1 MIVEISHF
9 LTILATGLFLLSGLF
24 ATFINNTEYIS
35 NLIARTYSH
44 AFFFLIASFGLY
56 VWLAATDNFS
66 VLYIAS
72 HSNTNLPIFYKI
84 SSIWSAH
91 EGSMFLWIVFLAI
104 WGFIFNF
111 KISQSN
117 PLKSLTLGILSLV
130 IVGFLLF
137 LLLTSNPF
145 QTILPIPPINGAD
158 INPVLQDPA
167 LVIHPPTLYLGY
179 VGFSIPFACAI
190 AFLIRGNSD
199 IEWELMV
206 QKWSIMAWIFLT
218 IGITLG
224 SWWAYYELGWGGY
237 WFWDPVEN
245 VALMPWLAA
254 TAFIHSL
261 SVSIKSKKLRVW
273 TILLSILV
281 FSLSLFGAF
290 IVRSGIIDS
299 VHSFAND
306 PERGL
311 YLLGFISLI
320 IITSLILF
328 VLRFSKIQ
336 SIERIKRFSKESFV
350 SINNIFFGV
359 LIFSVMLGVT
369 YPLIYEYLFNQKISV
384 GAPFYTAIF
393 SPIVLL
399 ACIFLIFSVDSKWSR
414 RLKSNL
420 LDLPVVVSTTSSAII
435 TLLFLYFFDINDLY
449 MNLLIFVGFLIILR
463 YMFEIYK
470 LIKFRKYI
478 NPFSAIAHMALG
490 LLLISISLNSSLST
504 ERAMSLKIDDTQK
517 YKDLSIN
524 FQNINLSNG
533 SNYDAIKAD
542 LLIQTT
548 DGKSFKLSPEKR
560 RYFTRGQIT
569 TETAIHASPIRDI
582 YITIGDQLDDGSWVV
597 NIQLNY
603 LIRWIWFSAILMSF
617 AGILLIITN
626 KKSTFTFKKSIS

>member
-1 MIVEISHF
+1 MIIEISHF
-9 LTILATGLFLLSGLF
+9 FTILATGLFLLSGIF
-24 ATFINNTEYIS
+24 AVSIKNTEYVS
-35 NLIARTYSH
+35 NLISRTYSH
-44 AFFFLIASFGLY
+44 AFLFLLISFGLY

-72 HSNTNLPIFYKI
+72 HSNSDLPIFYKI

-91 EGSMFLWIVFLAI
+91 EGSMFLWIVFLAL
-104 WGFIFNF
+104 WGYLFNF
-111 KISQSN
+111 NITQTN
-117 PLKSLTLGILSLV
+117 PIKSLAIGILSLI

-145 QTILPIPPINGAD
+145 QTILPIPPSNGAD

-179 VGFSIPFACAI
+179 VGFGIPFACAL
-190 AFLIRGNSD
+190 AFLIKGNTE
-199 IEWELMV
+199 IEWELIV
-206 QKWSIMAWIFLT
+206 QKWSVVAWIFLT

-261 SVSIKSKKLRVW
+261 SVSIKSKRLRVW
-273 TILLSILV
+273 TLLLSILV

-311 YLLGFISLI
+311 YLLGFISVI
-320 IITSLILF
+320 IITSLVLF
-328 VLRFSKIQ
+328 VIRFSKIQ
-336 SIERIKRFSKESFV
+336 SMIRIKRLSKESFI

-359 LIFSVMLGVT
+359 LVFSVMLGVI

-393 SPIVLL
+393 SPIVLI
-399 ACIFLIFSVDSKWSR
+399 ACIFLIFSIDSKWSR
-414 RLKSNL
+414 EFKLNL
-420 LDLPVVVSTTSSAII
+420 MNLPIILSTILSFLI
-435 TLLFLYFFDINDLY
+435 TFVFKFLYKIDDIY
-449 MNLLIFVGFLIILR
+449 MNLLIFVGFLIICR
-463 YMFEIYK
+463 YIFEIYK
-470 LIKFRKYI
+470 SISAKTFI

-490 LLLISISLNSSLST
+490 LLLISISLNSVLST
-504 ERAMSLKIDDTQK
+504 ERAMSIKIDETES
-517 YKDLSIN
+517 YKDLTIY
-524 FQNINLSNG
+524 FENINLSEAY
-533 SNYDAIKAD
+533 NYDAIEAD

-548 DGKSFKLSPEKR
+548 NGESFLLSPEKR

-569 TETAIHASPIRDI
+569 TETAIHASILRDI
-582 YITIGDQLDDGSWVV
+582 YMTIGDQLDDGSWVV
-597 NIQLNY
+597 NIQINY
-603 LIRWIWFSAILMSF
+603 LIRWIWFSAILMCM
-617 AGILLIITN
+617 AGIMLIFS
-626 KKSTFTFKKSIS
+626 KKRLRR